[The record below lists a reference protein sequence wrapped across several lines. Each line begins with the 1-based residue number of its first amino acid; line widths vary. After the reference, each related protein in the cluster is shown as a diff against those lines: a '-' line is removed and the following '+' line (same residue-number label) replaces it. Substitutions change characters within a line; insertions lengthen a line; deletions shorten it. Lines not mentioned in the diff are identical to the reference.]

1 MADTKANET
10 VSTEPKTD
18 AKPAEAPA
26 TPTVEDLS
34 KQLGELK
41 KQNDALVAAME
52 KQKKAID
59 NASADAA
66 DWKRKYRSTLDDAAR
81 AEAERKEAD
90 EAKDKRIAE
99 LERKDIIST
108 YSNRALSLGYD
119 AELAKATAEAMANH
133 DMNAVF
139 DGIGVLLETVKTRVI
154 TENLGKQ
161 PSLTPGNT
169 LNQKDIVSAE
179 IARIRKAAGLE

>member
-1 MADTKANET
+1 MAEEKANET
-10 VSTEPKTD
+10 VNTEPTPET
-18 AKPAEAPA
+18 KPVE
-26 TPTVEDLS
+26 TPKPPSVE
-34 KQLGELK
+34 ELQK
-41 KQNDALVAAME
+41 KIDALTEAMN

-59 NASADAA
+59 SASADAA
-66 DWKRKYRSTLDDAAR
+66 DWKRKYRATLDDAAR

-90 EAKDKRIAE
+90 EAKDKKIAE
-99 LERKDIIST
+99 LEREKVIAA

-119 AELAKATAEAMANH
+119 ADLAGITAEAMASG

-139 DGIGVLLETVKTRVI
+139 DSIGKLVETVKQRTT

-161 PSLTPGNT
+161 PSLTPGTT

-179 IARIRKAAGLE
+179 IAKIRRAAGLE